1 MLPLNIRLISY
12 LKGRGWYL
20 GDFKFAIHTREERGY
35 TAKPRGVSGYYERF
49 MEQMLVVSALGGSSS
64 NVVRDLTKVV
74 LDCGGNIK
82 ESRMA
87 ALGADFA
94 MILLVSG
101 NWHTM
106 NKLEQ
111 DLSRYAQSDGL
122 VMQVKRTEPREFAK
136 ELLPYAVDV
145 VGLDQPGVVNS
156 LSAFFAARSVEIGD
170 VTTRSYQANS
180 TGTPMFSVQMLINIP
195 ASVHISGLREEFM
208 EFCDQMNVDAI
219 IEPVKHA

>member
-1 MLPLNIRLISY
+1 
-12 LKGRGWYL
+12 
-20 GDFKFAIHTREERGY
+20 
-35 TAKPRGVSGYYERF
+35 
-49 MEQMLVVSALGGSSS
+49 
-64 NVVRDLTKVV
+64 
-74 LDCGGNIK
+74 
-82 ESRMA
+82 MA
-87 ALGADFA
+87 ALGSDFA
-94 MILLVSG
+94 MLLLVTG

-111 DLSRYAQSDGL
+111 DLSRYAAADGI

-145 VGLDQPGVVNS
+145 VGLDQPGIVNS
-156 LSAFFAARSVEIGD
+156 LSSFFGARSVEIGD
-170 VTTRSYQANS
+170 VTTRTYHANS

-208 EFCDQMNVDAI
+208 EFCDQLNVDAI

>member
-1 MLPLNIRLISY
+1 
-12 LKGRGWYL
+12 
-20 GDFKFAIHTREERGY
+20 
-35 TAKPRGVSGYYERF
+35 
-49 MEQMLVVSALGGSSS
+49 MEQLLVVSAVVSNSA

-82 ESRMA
+82 ESRMT
-87 ALGADFA
+87 ALGSDFA
-94 MILLVSG
+94 MLLLVSG

-111 DLSRYAQSDGL
+111 DLSRYAQTDGL

-136 ELLPYAVDV
+136 EMLPYAVDV
-145 VGLDQPGVVNS
+145 VGLDQPGIVNH
-156 LSAFFAARSVEIGD
+156 LSSFFAARGVEIGD
-170 VTTRSYQANS
+170 VTTRTYQANS

-195 ASVHISGLREEFM
+195 ATVHISGLREEFM
-208 EFCDQMNVDAI
+208 EFCDQLNVDAI

>member
-1 MLPLNIRLISY
+1 
-12 LKGRGWYL
+12 
-20 GDFKFAIHTREERGY
+20 
-35 TAKPRGVSGYYERF
+35 
-49 MEQMLVVSALGGSSS
+49 MLVISALGANSAQ
-64 NVVRDLTKVV
+64 VVRNLTKVV
-74 LDCGGNIK
+74 LECGGNIK

-87 ALGADFA
+87 ALGSDFA
-94 MILLVSG
+94 MLLLVTG

-111 DLSRYAQSDGL
+111 DLSRHAEADGL
-122 VMQVKRTEPREFAK
+122 VMQVKRTEPREIVR

-145 VGLDQPGVVNS
+145 VGLDQPGIVNN
-156 LSAFFAARSVEIGD
+156 LSSFFAARNVEIGD
-170 VTTRSYQANS
+170 VTTRTYLANS

-208 EFCDQMNVDAI
+208 EFCDQLNVDAI

>member
-1 MLPLNIRLISY
+1 
-12 LKGRGWYL
+12 
-20 GDFKFAIHTREERGY
+20 
-35 TAKPRGVSGYYERF
+35 
-49 MEQMLVVSALGGSSS
+49 MLVVSAVGENSA
-64 NVVRDLTKVV
+64 NVVRDLTRVV

-87 ALGADFA
+87 ALGSDFA
-94 MILLVSG
+94 MLLLVSG

-106 NKLEQ
+106 NRLEQ
-111 DLSRYAQSDGL
+111 DLARYAEADGL
-122 VMQVKRTEPREFAK
+122 VMQVKRTEPRQVGK

-145 VGLDQPGVVNS
+145 VGLDQPGIVNNMS
-156 LSAFFAARSVEIGD
+156 SFFAARRVEIGD
-170 VTTRSYQANS
+170 VTTRTYLANS

-208 EFCDQMNVDAI
+208 EFCDQLNVDAI